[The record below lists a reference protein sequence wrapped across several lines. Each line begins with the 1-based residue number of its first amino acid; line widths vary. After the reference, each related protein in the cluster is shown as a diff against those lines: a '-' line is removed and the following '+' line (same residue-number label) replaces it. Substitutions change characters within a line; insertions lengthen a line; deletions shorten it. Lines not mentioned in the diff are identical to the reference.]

1 MLTLTDLTHKNG
13 ERTVIEKLSF
23 SSAARHGIL
32 ALVGPSGCG
41 KTTLLSLIADP
52 ARITQGS
59 IAHDYQKIAVAFQE
73 PRLIPWLS
81 LEENLNF
88 VLSANNTSFDLKEQL
103 LQKFDLEALKN
114 TRADALSGGEQQRA
128 SLLRALLF
136 GGDLVL
142 LDEPFTALDK
152 ARKNAVTDAINEAA
166 RSAFVIVTAHDKSDL
181 EGLDATAFEMVGS
194 PVFALRELH

>member
-1 MLTLTDLTHKNG
+1 MLTITDLTHKNG
-13 ERTVIEKLSF
+13 DLTVIEKLSF
-23 SSAARHGIL
+23 SSEECHGIL

-52 ARITQGS
+52 ARVTCGS
-59 IAHDYQKIAVAFQE
+59 IVHGYRKIGVAFQE
-73 PRLIPWLS
+73 PRLISWLD

-88 VLSANNTSFDLKEQL
+88 VLSTNNTSFDLKEQL

-114 TRADALSGGEQQRA
+114 TRADALSGGEQQRV
-128 SLLRALLF
+128 SLLRALAF

-152 ARKNAVTDAINEAA
+152 ARKNAVADAINEAA
-166 RSAFVIVTAHDKSDL
+166 KSALVIVTAHDKNDL
-181 EGLDATAFEMVGS
+181 VGLRATVLEMVGT
-194 PVFALRELH
+194 PVFSLRKLT